1 MNAARRETSAAGYTV
16 LPRRDPDVIET
27 RSGGGCLS
35 LFGLPFLLA
44 GLFVM
49 QIPFG
54 WIPVENSNAM
64 PWFFFIP
71 FGGIFVLVGGG
82 LVFGR
87 KGLSL
92 DRRKGVMV
100 EWWGPMVPLKRK
112 GQVLDNVKRV
122 SLCKNSG
129 DSDSPAT
136 YPVKLEGDAIQDV
149 AIFAPTEYQEAR
161 RFAEELSRFLS
172 RPLADF
178 SSGVRIEREPGR
190 LDETFLDRVRK
201 GVEDAGGLPAPPPD
215 MKSRVKETAQGIE
228 IEIPWLP
235 RNPVPRWLQIVL
247 PLVFVGVAAY
257 FFVPFLKLP
266 APPAVRYFF
275 AGFFLVFFV
284 LGPLVS
290 ILRLK
295 NRRKAG
301 GTKVSVT
308 PEQVVVEESRG
319 GKQRTT
325 MIPAEE
331 IEDFDLPT
339 ERAVRDSMETP
350 FRHYHLADTGV
361 PRLPDGRP
369 MPRILSA
376 LMKLVTSPGIS
387 IRSDEAW
394 VQFGSGLAEDEL
406 RYLYALIRKVLARG
420 ADRTEKLE

>member
-257 FFVPFLKLP
+257 FFNSFKPYSNCLIFDSGPMIKL
-266 APPAVRYFF
+266 
-275 AGFFLVFFV
+275 
-284 LGPLVS
+284 
-290 ILRLK
+290 
-295 NRRKAG
+295 
-301 GTKVSVT
+301 
-308 PEQVVVEESRG
+308 
-319 GKQRTT
+319 
-325 MIPAEE
+325 
-331 IEDFDLPT
+331 
-339 ERAVRDSMETP
+339 
-350 FRHYHLADTGV
+350 
-361 PRLPDGRP
+361 
-369 MPRILSA
+369 
-376 LMKLVTSPGIS
+376 
-387 IRSDEAW
+387 
-394 VQFGSGLAEDEL
+394 
-406 RYLYALIRKVLARG
+406 
-420 ADRTEKLE
+420 

>member
-112 GQVLDNVKRV
+112 EQVLDNVKRV

-172 RPLADF
+172 RSLADF

-201 GVEDAGGLPAPPPD
+201 GVEDAGGLPAPGYYD
-215 MKSRVKETAQGIE
+215 HG
-228 IEIPWLP
+228 
-235 RNPVPRWLQIVL
+235 
-247 PLVFVGVAAY
+247 
-257 FFVPFLKLP
+257 
-266 APPAVRYFF
+266 
-275 AGFFLVFFV
+275 
-284 LGPLVS
+284 
-290 ILRLK
+290 
-295 NRRKAG
+295 
-301 GTKVSVT
+301 
-308 PEQVVVEESRG
+308 
-319 GKQRTT
+319 
-325 MIPAEE
+325 
-331 IEDFDLPT
+331 
-339 ERAVRDSMETP
+339 
-350 FRHYHLADTGV
+350 
-361 PRLPDGRP
+361 
-369 MPRILSA
+369 
-376 LMKLVTSPGIS
+376 
-387 IRSDEAW
+387 
-394 VQFGSGLAEDEL
+394 
-406 RYLYALIRKVLARG
+406 AR
-420 ADRTEKLE
+420 

>member
-100 EWWGPMVPLKRK
+100 EWWAPMVPLKRK

-376 LMKLVTSPGIS
+376 LMKRVTSPGIS